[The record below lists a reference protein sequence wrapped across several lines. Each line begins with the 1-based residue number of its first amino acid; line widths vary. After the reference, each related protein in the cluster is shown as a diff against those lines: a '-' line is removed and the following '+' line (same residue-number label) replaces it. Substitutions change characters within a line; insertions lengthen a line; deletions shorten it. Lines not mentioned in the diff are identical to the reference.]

1 MVYAASIFHLF
12 DWGQQVKVAER
23 VVGLFKRRK
32 GSVVLGRQRGNST
45 PMEYEHRTNQGGTMF
60 RRNEESWREMWR
72 VVGEKTVSG
81 TSYSFYYQQ
90 CGKSLYFSCLL
101 AENFVQPSFL
111 TRKILICICQGTQ
124 WDVHVKLQQD
134 GASDKRYYAE
144 TQGFGVQPTRGDGSL
159 YFEVTRL

>member
-23 VVGLFKRRK
+23 VVGLLKKRK

-45 PMEYEHRTNQGGTMF
+45 PMEYVHRTNQGGTMF
-60 RRNEESWREMWR
+60 RHNEGSWREMWR

-81 TSYSFYYQQ
+81 VSCSVFVGSAERDYLACVLSDNILQLSF
-90 CGKSLYFSCLL
+90 
-101 AENFVQPSFL
+101 P
-111 TRKILICICQGTQ
+111 THKILTWICQGTQ
-124 WDVHVKLQQD
+124 WDVHVKLEQD
-134 GASDKRYYAE
+134 GAQSQTYHAE
-144 TQGFGVQPTRGDGSL
+144 KNGFGVQPTRGDGSL